1 MSLTRSMTRQ
11 AGRRTTR
18 RSSPVSS
25 RFATSSKPMA
35 TAVPVRHCATEESWS
50 TPRNVRRLMRAH
62 ELQPRHRKRFVATT
76 DSAHDLPVFP
86 NLAQGLVPDG
96 PKRRWPWQL
105 SFVAGLPTPAG
116 AHEQGNAENAERFNC
131 RWPEWK
137 GACRRTRRKPAGAPF
152 GTVSCSPVAMV
163 RHCGIVRHVPG
174 GLTSTVGLWRK
185 PPRPVTTQGVAQRR
199 SAAAPREK
207 RSRKSGSDG
216 ALYASRTL
224 WRQGLLNTRRSRL
237 GAKGV
242 SGGY

>member
-1 MSLTRSMTRQ
+1 MGLTRSMTRQ

-50 TPRNVRRLMRAH
+50 TPKKRAAADAGTRIAAPAPQAIRR
-62 ELQPRHRKRFVATT
+62 
-76 DSAHDLPVFP
+76 HDRQRTRPAGVSQSRSRVGAGWAEAA
-86 NLAQGLVPDG
+86 LALAIVV
-96 PKRRWPWQL
+96 
-105 SFVAGLPTPAG
+105 VAGLPTPAG

-185 PPRPVTTQGVAQRR
+185 PPRPVTTRGVAQRR

-207 RSRKSGSDG
+207 RSRKI
-216 ALYASRTL
+216 R
-224 WRQGLLNTRRSRL
+224 
-237 GAKGV
+237 
-242 SGGY
+242 

>member
-1 MSLTRSMTRQ
+1 MGLTRSMTRQ

-105 SFVAGLPTPAG
+105 SLLRAFRHLP
-116 AHEQGNAENAERFNC
+116 
-131 RWPEWK
+131 
-137 GACRRTRRKPAGAPF
+137 
-152 GTVSCSPVAMV
+152 
-163 RHCGIVRHVPG
+163 
-174 GLTSTVGLWRK
+174 GLTSRAM
-185 PPRPVTTQGVAQRR
+185 PRMPNASIADGR
-199 SAAAPREK
+199 SGRAPAAAPGENRPE
-207 RSRKSGSDG
+207 RPSGPFRVRRWPWSG
-216 ALYASRTL
+216 IAALYATCPAGSR
-224 WRQGLLNTRRSRL
+224 RL
-237 GAKGV
+237 
-242 SGGY
+242 